1 MWTSLP
7 ILPLIRQ
14 PTLNVAGT
22 DDPII
27 PIANAHNMNALLP
40 HATLHLHPGGHLD
53 IVTNAAD
60 LAPAVSSFLA
70 AP

>member
-14 PTLNVAGT
+14 PTLIVAGT

-27 PIANAHNMNALLP
+27 PIANAHIMSALLP

-53 IVTNAAD
+53 IVTNATD
-60 LAPAVSSFLA
+60 LAPAVRSFLA